1 MINKIFSKKKYLM
14 LLLLINLFNITQGE
28 TIIKRKDS
36 VQYVNFNKDYPT
48 NEVNTINIYQINYPN
63 SSKEKDKF
71 LVDMNT
77 LASKLL
83 LNKSSINIII
93 PSDLLEDIQS
103 INEEE
108 TFISE
113 RLYSKYAADLTDKDK
128 NDIDNAINVGCPED
142 FGDIQEHLNKQ
153 VYYWLNYLGRA
164 EEYDPE
170 IYYSEFDKSELIEE
184 IVEIRKNLIKTFYV
198 IQDNAII
205 EINEKN
211 LDLVYSLDNPIFI
224 SDKLLEKSDILG
236 IKSRMILK
244 PFGNLEKI
252 YKNKLTLVE
261 GKSTITIKDYKFYP
275 IIFKKRNI
283 STLMSNTNNNT
294 IKIAELKNFSFIE
307 KAEKELKRATVRKNI
322 PQRNII
328 QFRDGVSE
336 WVID

>member
-1 MINKIFSKKKYLM
+1 MINKIFSRKKYLII
-14 LLLLINLFNITQGE
+14 LLLINLFNITQSD

-36 VQYVNFNKDYPT
+36 VQYVNFNKNYPT

-71 LVDMNT
+71 LVDMNA

-103 INEEE
+103 IIEEE

-113 RLYSKYAADLTDKDK
+113 KLYSKYAADLTDKDK
-128 NDIDNAINVGCPED
+128 NVIDNAINVGYPED

-170 IYYSEFDKSELIEE
+170 MYYSELDKSELIEE
-184 IVEIRKNLIKTFYV
+184 LIKTRKNLIKTFYV

-224 SDKLLEKSDILG
+224 SDKLLEKSNITG
-236 IKSRMILK
+236 IKSRMIFK
-244 PFGNLEKI
+244 PFGNIEEIYENKI
-252 YKNKLTLVE
+252 TLVE
-261 GKSTITIKDYKFYP
+261 GKSTTTIKDYRFYP
-275 IIFKKRNI
+275 VIFKKRNI
-283 STLMSNTNNNT
+283 STLMSNVNNNI

-307 KAEKELKRATVRKNI
+307 KTEKKLKRATVRKNL
-322 PQRNII
+322 PQRNTI
-328 QFRDGVSE
+328 QFRDSVSE

>member
-1 MINKIFSKKKYLM
+1 MINKIFSKKKYFLF
-14 LLLLINLFNITQGE
+14 LLLINLFNVSQGE

-36 VQYVNFNKDYPT
+36 VQYVNFNKNYPT
-48 NEVNTINIYQINYPN
+48 SEVNVINIYQINYPA

-71 LVDMNT
+71 FAEMNV

-83 LNKSSINIII
+83 LHKSSINIIF
-93 PSDLLEDIQS
+93 PDDLLADIHS
-103 INEEE
+103 INEEG
-108 TFISE
+108 TFTNES
-113 RLYSKYAADLTDKDK
+113 LYSKYAADLTDNDK
-128 NDIDNAINVGCPED
+128 HIIDRAIDVGYPED

-164 EEYDPE
+164 DEYDPE
-170 IYYSEFDKSELIEE
+170 MYYSEFDKSELMEEVIEN
-184 IVEIRKNLIKTFYV
+184 RKNLVKTIYP

-211 LDLVYSLDNPIFI
+211 LNQAYSLENPIYI
-224 SDKLLEKSDILG
+224 SDKLLKKLDMTK
-236 IKSRMILK
+236 IKSRIIFK

-261 GKSTITIKDYKFYP
+261 GKTSTTIKDYSFYP
-275 IIFKKRNI
+275 IIFKKKNI
-283 STLMSNTNNNT
+283 SELINNIDNNT
-294 IKIAELKNFSFIE
+294 VKINELKNFSFIE
-307 KAEKELKRATVRKNI
+307 RKGKKINRATVRKNI
-322 PQRNII
+322 PQRNTI